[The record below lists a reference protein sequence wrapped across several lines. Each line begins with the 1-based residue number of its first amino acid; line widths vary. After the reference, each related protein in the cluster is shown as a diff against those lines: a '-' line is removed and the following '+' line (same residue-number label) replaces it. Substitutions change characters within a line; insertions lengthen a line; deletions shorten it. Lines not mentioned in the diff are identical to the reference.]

1 MGTPGPQSCTAPW
14 RSPKTVEVRKWSWES
29 TAREIKINK
38 SNHAWFQAPVFKNK
52 VCQWRSQNSS
62 AVGLQR
68 TYLIKKKKKLH
79 PTQMHAEPVLHSPYG
94 INHKYALLTRKNCP
108 AVFYMQAGL
117 AVVTTQMVQTAIIS
131 NSK

>member
-1 MGTPGPQSCTAPW
+1 
-14 RSPKTVEVRKWSWES
+14 
-29 TAREIKINK
+29 
-38 SNHAWFQAPVFKNK
+38 
-52 VCQWRSQNSS
+52 
-62 AVGLQR
+62 
-68 TYLIKKKKKLH
+68 
-79 PTQMHAEPVLHSPYG
+79 MHAEPVLHSPYG